1 MRTCFAKSVKV
12 ASLIALFVLS
22 MVFSSFAE
30 PKVMSI
36 GAIGIT
42 VSDMDRSVEFY
53 SQALNFQKVSEV
65 EFHKEEFDR
74 LTGIFGARVRIVTM
88 KLGDETIQLTEYLTP
103 QGRPIPLDSRSNDRW
118 FQHIAIVVRD
128 MDAAYARLRQFK
140 VKPISTEPQRI
151 PDWNKA
157 AAGIRA
163 FYFRDPDNHALE
175 LIYFPPGKGD
185 PRWQSITGSLFLGFD
200 HTAIA
205 VWDTD
210 RSLRFYLGLLGMR
223 VAGESLNYGI
233 EQEYLNLVFGSR
245 VRITGLR
252 APRGPG
258 IEFLEYLTPRD
269 GRPYP
274 EDAKPND
281 LLHWHTTLQIED
293 STGLFNSLILNRVLL
308 ISPEFVDVSKLGT
321 GGRKAA
327 LVRDPDAH
335 ALQLVEP

>member
-1 MRTCFAKSVKV
+1 MKSRFIKSSIMSITV
-12 ASLIALFVLS
+12 AAFVS
-22 MVFSSFAE
+22 CIVFSAFAE
-30 PKVMSI
+30 PKVLGI

-42 VSDMDRSVEFY
+42 VSDMDRSVEFF
-53 SQALNFQKVSEV
+53 SKVLTFQKVSEV
-65 EFHKEEFDR
+65 EFQKEQFDR
-74 LTGIFGARVRIVTM
+74 LTGIFGARVRIVMM
-88 KLGDETIQLTEYLTP
+88 KLGDEMIELTEYLTP
-103 QGRPIPLDSRSNDRW
+103 QGRPFPLDSHSNDRW

-128 MDAAYARLRQFK
+128 MDAAYARLRQLK
-140 VKPISTEPQRI
+140 VKFISTDPQRI

-163 FYFRDPDNHALE
+163 FYFLDPDNHALE
-175 LIYFPPGKGD
+175 LIYFPSGKGD
-185 PRWQSITGSLFLGFD
+185 PRWQRKTEGLFLGID

-205 VWDTD
+205 VWDTEN
-210 RSLRFYLGLLGMR
+210 SLRFYQDALGLK

-233 EQEYLNLVFGSR
+233 EQEYLSHVFGAR

-252 APRGPG
+252 APGGPG

-274 EDAKPND
+274 EDSKPND
-281 LLHWHTTLQIED
+281 RWHWQATLNIED
-293 STGLFNSLILNRVLL
+293 ASGFFSRLSSNRARF
-308 ISPEFVDVSKLGT
+308 ISPEFVDVQVLGL

-335 ALQLVEP
+335 ALKLVEP